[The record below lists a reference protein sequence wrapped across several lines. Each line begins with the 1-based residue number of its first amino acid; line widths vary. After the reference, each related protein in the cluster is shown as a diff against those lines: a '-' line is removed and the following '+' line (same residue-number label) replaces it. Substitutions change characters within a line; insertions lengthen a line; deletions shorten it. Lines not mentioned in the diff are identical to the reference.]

1 MRPPSVIKRGGGRCT
16 GHGIPSNGPKWFI
29 PPPPN
34 DHLLHLHLPSVLV
47 VFLLS
52 FLFTQLFSDTSWF
65 FSPSFHSFFKAT
77 IYRRFAFIFISHL
90 FLSFSYSNWLNSFWA
105 FPVKQHRQNRVYRR
119 KSYKHGF
126 GWALVKFIWN
136 INNKKHYAS
145 QGIVSRN
152 DQVNIWNA
160 KSCSVRYHVL
170 LLFNLSNRVS
180 GISYEIISV
189 VSINLM
195 MNGMGSFKFHRFLEN
210 CWKCFLFPFVIY
222 KKISLRKELK

>member
-77 IYRRFAFIFISHL
+77 IYQRFAFIFISHL

-152 DQVNIWNA
+152 DQVKIWNA

-195 MNGMGSFKFHRFLEN
+195 MNGMGSFKFRRFLEN

-222 KKISLRKELK
+222 KKISLREELK